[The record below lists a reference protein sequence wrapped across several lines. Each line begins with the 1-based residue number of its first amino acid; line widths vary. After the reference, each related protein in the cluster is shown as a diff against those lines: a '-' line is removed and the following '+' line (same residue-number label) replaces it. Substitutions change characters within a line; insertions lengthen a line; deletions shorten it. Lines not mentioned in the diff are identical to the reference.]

1 MPPTLLPLAKCN
13 PRCPTS
19 LGPAAEFRPR
29 WSGGAEVQERL
40 KLPTIAALAKP
51 TVRWGKKATGRKDEA
66 RFPEGRHRAC
76 FVLTGRACPAKMG
89 GLMRKLLT
97 ILSVLALCLAMA
109 GGAWAT
115 LILDTGPN
123 PNQPSYLIDYTL
135 WYAGQ
140 FTTNQTWNILAMQ
153 GYIYTGTA
161 GELEAAIFTDNGTF
175 VPDMLLFSKD
185 FMSQPAGFTGWQGT
199 TGFAGVLPAGT
210 YWIAFTAPQGST
222 FLGGIGGANNFP
234 PHPMA

>member
-1 MPPTLLPLAKCN
+1 
-13 PRCPTS
+13 
-19 LGPAAEFRPR
+19 
-29 WSGGAEVQERL
+29 
-40 KLPTIAALAKP
+40 
-51 TVRWGKKATGRKDEA
+51 
-66 RFPEGRHRAC
+66 
-76 FVLTGRACPAKMG
+76 
-89 GLMRKLLT
+89 MRKLLT

-175 VPDMLLFSKD
+175 VPDMLLFSND
-185 FMSQPAGFTGWQGT
+185 FMSQPAGTTAWQGT
-199 TGFAGVLPAGT
+199 SGPSVLPAGT
-210 YWIAFTAPQGST
+210 YWIAFTAPSGST
-222 FLGGIGGANNFP
+222 FLGGIGGANNAP
-234 PHPMA
+234 PTPMAYEAYGNGLLEWLPGMINLGAMIDAVPLPGAVWLLASGILGLAGLRRFRKL